1 MNYNLLFLMN
11 FLTRFT
17 HKKGKI
23 ILLIFLLTFGYYIRI
38 YNIDSESFW
47 FDEILSYW
55 ITDPNISIYE
65 SFSRHNSIEQI
76 PFFYHLILKTNFIFF
91 SYDSFYGRIL
101 SVIFNLLGIFFIVLT
116 VKNIAKNNSYLLAAF
131 LLVSNIFLIKYSQE
145 MRPYSFIFLLSSVNI
160 YLFYKIINLKNLQKI
175 DYLKLFLFVI
185 FQILMIMSHPF
196 TLIIFFSFGFFIF
209 LNFLNKRK
217 NKTLLRSFQI
227 VFIFSVIYILFFFT
241 NLESYP
247 SWITQ
252 PDLKFYTNFYFSKF
266 FGSRA
271 LGIFHLF
278 SLLILS
284 VIYFRNILKKNEIY
298 NLLFS
303 VIFLSYFLPLLYGYI
318 FKPILFPRYII
329 FVLIPITI
337 LLAILTYE
345 IKTKILRLSV
355 IFLFIFL
362 NLGNHFTEETFKQ
375 FYKGKTLYKP
385 DYQKMLKVI
394 DLSESQ
400 NYILDFNFNSERK
413 KNEFSAINHY
423 IENLNINK
431 KRISLLNYQDFIKSN
446 EKKAWLI
453 CLTNFGKDECKKFL
467 VNQKDKV
474 VYDEKLNGI
483 HMIMIS
489 NLNQ

>member
-11 FLTRFT
+11 FLTRFNY
-17 HKKGKI
+17 KKRKI

-355 IFLFIFL
+355 IFF
-362 NLGNHFTEETFKQ
+362 
-375 FYKGKTLYKP
+375 
-385 DYQKMLKVI
+385 
-394 DLSESQ
+394 
-400 NYILDFNFNSERK
+400 
-413 KNEFSAINHY
+413 
-423 IENLNINK
+423 
-431 KRISLLNYQDFIKSN
+431 
-446 EKKAWLI
+446 
-453 CLTNFGKDECKKFL
+453 
-467 VNQKDKV
+467 
-474 VYDEKLNGI
+474 
-483 HMIMIS
+483 
-489 NLNQ
+489 